1 MSALTPREQAAASAE
16 RWIQAAVGTLVL
28 ALGVLV
34 YLFDRPA
41 EQLAY
46 LSAINSSD
54 LTPAVFGVVGG
65 SLPTFAH
72 TFGFSLLTAAWVG
85 GGDRA
90 GLWACL
96 VWFGIDA
103 AFEFGQQARVAE
115 HLVEFIPGWF
125 ESLPVLAQA
134 DSYFLSG
141 TFDVWDLTSIAIGAA
156 AAYLIAVRTV
166 TGYLNDE

>member
-1 MSALTPREQAAASAE
+1 MSTKTFIGPTEFFPGIGRIPYAGPDSDDP
-16 RWIQAAVGTLVL
+16 L
-28 ALGVLV
+28 A
-34 YLFDRPA
+34 FK
-41 EQLAY
+41 AY
-46 LSAINSSD
+46 DENR
-54 LTPAVFGVVGG
+54 VVGNKSMREHLRLSVCYWHSFLG
-65 SLPTFAH
+65 AGADP
-72 TFGFSLLTAAWVG
+72 FGPGTRIYPWDKQADPMDQAR
-85 GGDRA
+85 DR
-90 GLWACL
+90 
-96 VWFGIDA
+96 IDA